1 MAAVSNSE
9 ISEVH
14 KVQLEITI
22 ANVPCHHSNCAHKK
36 HIYILVTAMFFFHL
50 RVKTIHF
57 EIRFSIPTNNTAR

>member
-36 HIYILVTAMFFFHL
+36 HIYIFSDSNVFFSF
-50 RVKTIHF
+50 K
-57 EIRFSIPTNNTAR
+57 S